1 MKGKVENLYI
11 LLMNTELL
19 GPFLDDKAVLATIHQ
34 HTAAIVSLAALD
46 CNWTDENNASDDKDY
61 FNLWAAVSF
70 YEKTDRV
77 FLQGA
82 RFSNWNIE
90 YELKFV
96 SKEKNV
102 GLYRLSLNNA
112 NDFPN
117 EFVLRLERET
127 GEYIYDNN
135 NYRNYYIERGKGH
148 FATAISKGNSVFS
161 FESII
166 PIKVINY

>member
-1 MKGKVENLYI
+1 
-11 LLMNTELL
+11 MNTKLF
-19 GPFLDDKAVLATIHQ
+19 GPFLDDKAVLATFQQ
-34 HTAAIVSLAALD
+34 HTAAAVSLAALD
-46 CNWTDENNASDDKDY
+46 CNWTDDGNMSGEKDY
-61 FNLWAAVSF
+61 FNLWAVVSF

-90 YELKFV
+90 YELKLV
-96 SKEKNV
+96 STEKNI

-112 NDFPN
+112 SEFPN

-127 GEYIYDNN
+127 GECIYDNN
-135 NYRNYYIERGKGH
+135 NLRNYYIERGRGH
-148 FATAISKGNSVFS
+148 FATAVSLDGNIFS

-166 PIKVINY
+166 PIKVLNY

>member
-1 MKGKVENLYI
+1 
-11 LLMNTELL
+11 MNTELF
-19 GPFLDDKAVLATIHQ
+19 GPFLDDKAVLAALHQ
-34 HTAAIVSLAALD
+34 HAAAAVALAALD
-46 CNWTDENNASDDKDY
+46 CNWPDDDNADKEKDY
-61 FNLWAAVSF
+61 FNLWASVSF

-90 YELKFV
+90 YELRLV
-96 SKEKNV
+96 STEKNI
-102 GLYRLSLNNA
+102 GLYRLSLNSA
-112 NDFPN
+112 GEFPN

-127 GEYIYDNN
+127 GECIYDNN

-148 FATAISKGNSVFS
+148 FATAISLEGKVFS

-166 PIKVINY
+166 PVKIASY

>member
-1 MKGKVENLYI
+1 
-11 LLMNTELL
+11 MNTEFF
-19 GPFLDDKAVLATIHQ
+19 GPFLDDKAVLATLNQ
-34 HTAAIVSLAALD
+34 RTAAAVSLAALD
-46 CNWTDENNASDDKDY
+46 CNWTDDDNANDEKDY
-61 FNLWAAVSF
+61 FNLWASVSF

-96 SKEKNV
+96 SKEKNT

-112 NDFPN
+112 GEFPN

-127 GEYIYDNN
+127 GEYVYDNN

-148 FATAISKGNSVFS
+148 FATAISCGGNVFS

-166 PIKVINY
+166 PVKIASN

>member
-11 LLMNTELL
+11 LPMSTELF
-19 GPFLDDKAVLATIHQ
+19 GPFLDNKAVLATLHQ

-46 CNWTDENNASDDKDY
+46 CNWTDESNSSSDKDY

-90 YELKFV
+90 YELKLV
-96 SKEKNV
+96 GKEKNM
-102 GLYRLSLNNA
+102 GLYSLSLNNA

-135 NYRNYYIERGKGH
+135 NYRNYFIERGKGH
-148 FATAISKGNSVFS
+148 FATAISFGGGVFS

-166 PIKVINY
+166 NMNIVKY

>member
-1 MKGKVENLYI
+1 
-11 LLMNTELL
+11 MNTKLF
-19 GPFLDDKAVLATIHQ
+19 GPFLDDKAVLATLNQ
-34 HTAAIVSLAALD
+34 HAAAVVSLAALD
-46 CNWTDENNASDDKDY
+46 CNWTDDGNVSGEKDY
-61 FNLWAAVSF
+61 FNLWAVVSF

-90 YELKFV
+90 YELRLA
-96 SKEKNV
+96 STEKNI
-102 GLYRLSLNNA
+102 GLYRMSLNNA
-112 NDFPN
+112 NEFPN

-135 NYRNYYIERGKGH
+135 NFRNYFIERGKGH
-148 FATAISKGNSVFS
+148 FATAISFDGCVYS

-166 PIKVINY
+166 PVKIASY

>member
-1 MKGKVENLYI
+1 
-11 LLMNTELL
+11 MNTKHL
-19 GPFLDDKAVLATIHQ
+19 GPFLNDKAVLATLHQ
-34 HTAAIVSLAALD
+34 HTAAVVSLAALD
-46 CNWTDENNASDDKDY
+46 CNWTDDSNANGEKDY

-82 RFSNWNIE
+82 RFSNWNVE
-90 YELKFV
+90 YELKLA
-96 SKEKNV
+96 SKDNNI

-112 NDFPN
+112 NEFPN

-135 NYRNYYIERGKGH
+135 NFRNYYIERGKGH
-148 FATAISKGNSVFS
+148 FATAISYDGSVFF

-166 PIKVINY
+166 QVKIASY